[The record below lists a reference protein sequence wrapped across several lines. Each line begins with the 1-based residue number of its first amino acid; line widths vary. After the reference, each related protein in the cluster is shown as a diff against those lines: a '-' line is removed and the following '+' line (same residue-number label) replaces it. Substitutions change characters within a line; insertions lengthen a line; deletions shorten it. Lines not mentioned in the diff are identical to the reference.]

1 MNNTPE
7 VFGLHS
13 NAEIGYYTK
22 SARDMW
28 MQLIELQPQ
37 TSDSGAGMSREE
49 FIDATATDILKKLPV
64 VYDLDKLKK
73 KYGLE
78 VTPTQIV
85 LLQEL
90 ERFNH
95 LISTINKS
103 LSTLKKV
110 IFNLN

>member
-1 MNNTPE
+1 
-7 VFGLHS
+7 
-13 NAEIGYYTK
+13 
-22 SARDMW
+22 
-28 MQLIELQPQ
+28 
-37 TSDSGAGMSREE
+37 MSRDE
-49 FIDATATDILKKLPV
+49 FIDATATDILKRIPT

-90 ERFNH
+90 ERFNK
-95 LISTINKS
+95 LISTIDKS

-110 IFNLN
+110 NSCNFLFYLVNCSKMLI

>member
-1 MNNTPE
+1 
-7 VFGLHS
+7 
-13 NAEIGYYTK
+13 
-22 SARDMW
+22 MW

-37 TSDSGAGMSREE
+37 TSDSGGGMSREE
-49 FIDATATDILKKLPV
+49 FIDATATDILKKIPV

-78 VTPTQIV
+78 VTPTQVV

-90 ERFNH
+90 ERFNQ
-95 LISTINKS
+95 LISTIHKS

-110 IFNLN
+110 KIFKKSSKINERGFNINFYLIGS